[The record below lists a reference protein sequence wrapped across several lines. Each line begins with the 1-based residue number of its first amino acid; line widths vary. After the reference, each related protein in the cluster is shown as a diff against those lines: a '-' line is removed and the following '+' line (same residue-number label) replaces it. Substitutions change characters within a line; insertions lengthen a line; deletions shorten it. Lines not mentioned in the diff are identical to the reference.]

1 MGEYT
6 TIQGLDRAR
15 YETLLNAP
23 LPNPLPANAVLV
35 VGADWCPDTQHT
47 IMDSGY
53 ATQTRDGRPIIY
65 LNDANPAAH
74 NVLRGLPGKEV
85 LGGSIDSETPPSRP
99 TRQYNYP
106 TVVTVREGALA
117 SVIYADT
124 VPAGGLLDPAALE
137 QQWAAGAA
145 ERARRASLPAFEPQR
160 AAPLF
165 ENAMPAAL
173 EPNRVYAVISSN
185 CGHCHELLARGNYPQ
200 RTEDGRPITYIN
212 LATAPD
218 GQTAANP
225 GAAAFFNAN
234 LANLNVQGFPT
245 FISTDAQGR
254 PSISAVGPDRIIG
267 QFFPAVQQAEA
278 ARGLNT
284 GPTPQVAAAPPPP
297 PASPAAPA
305 DVAIAEGRAEF
316 TFTEGTDR
324 ISVRINRGEGA
335 SSIRVTTRNAA
346 GAETI
351 RDAVFMP
358 DGTVSSNDSQGFEAP
373 RTAQRFQTLI
383 DGWVSNG
390 RFDATEARA
399 AIALVNGAA
408 AEIQAEV
415 NPTAASPAPQPA
427 NGPRPAAA
435 AAAAAPV
442 AGAIPGLASGPLRR
456 GTGEWVPAPD
466 TMQGQLLD
474 VGIMFGNNKTNP
486 AVVTALET
494 FYRATTGRAM
504 ATPGTLSETE
514 HTEILN
520 LMQGAAFDPAKQ
532 QALRDLGAA
541 MGINITTLPNM
552 TPNAPGVG
560 AVAAAPAVAPNVLA
574 AAADAGAGARNV
586 GAAAAAEG
594 EPAAIPVRIG
604 GAVQDA
610 GRGGRP

>member
-15 YETLLNAP
+15 YEALLNAP

-85 LGGSIDSETPPSRP
+85 LGGGIDSETPPSRP

-124 VPAGGLLDPAALE
+124 VPASGLLDPAALE

-145 ERARRASLPAFEPQR
+145 ERARRASLPAFDAQR

-165 ENAMPAAL
+165 DNAMPAAL

-200 RTEDGRPITYIN
+200 RTEDGRLITYIN

-267 QFFPAVQQAEA
+267 QFFPAVHQAEA

-297 PASPAAPA
+297 PASPA
-305 DVAIAEGRAEF
+305 
-316 TFTEGTDR
+316 
-324 ISVRINRGEGA
+324 
-335 SSIRVTTRNAA
+335 
-346 GAETI
+346 
-351 RDAVFMP
+351 
-358 DGTVSSNDSQGFEAP
+358 
-373 RTAQRFQTLI
+373 
-383 DGWVSNG
+383 
-390 RFDATEARA
+390 
-399 AIALVNGAA
+399 
-408 AEIQAEV
+408 
-415 NPTAASPAPQPA
+415 PQPA
-427 NGPRPAAA
+427 NGPQPAAA
-435 AAAAAPV
+435 AAAAVPV
-442 AGAIPGLASGPLRR
+442 AGAIPGLSSGPLRR

-466 TMQGQLLD
+466 TLQGQLLD

-541 MGINITTLPNM
+541 MGINITTLPDR
-552 TPNAPGVG
+552 TPNAPAVG
-560 AVAAAPAVAPNVLA
+560 AAAAAPAVAPNVLA

-586 GAAAAAEG
+586 GATAAAEG